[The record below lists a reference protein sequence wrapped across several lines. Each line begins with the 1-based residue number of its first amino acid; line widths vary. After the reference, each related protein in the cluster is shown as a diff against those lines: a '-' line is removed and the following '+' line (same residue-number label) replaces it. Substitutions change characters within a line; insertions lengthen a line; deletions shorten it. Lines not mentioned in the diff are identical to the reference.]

1 MRKVFVVAAAL
12 VAMASA
18 ADARGLGGGA
28 SGISPG
34 HSFQTS
40 GPVTGYPG
48 ASGYAPGRQ
57 MQSNAPVNGHPG
69 ASGYAPGKLK
79 R

>member
-1 MRKVFVVAAAL
+1 MRKVLLVTALL
-12 VAMASA
+12 VAASA
-18 ADARGLGGGA
+18 AEARGLGGGA

-34 HSFQTS
+34 RSFQTS

-57 MQSNAPVNGHPG
+57 MQSNGPVTGFPG

-79 R
+79 H